1 MIEELKGKYDIKSVE
16 EMQNLGRRIADNIK
30 GGDVIALIGDLGVG
44 KTEMTK
50 SIAKSLGIKS
60 HVTSPTFTI
69 VKDYIGDKF
78 RLHHFDVFRM
88 NDSEEF
94 LDIGGM
100 EMLDDGSISI
110 IEWADIIKDVLPED
124 TIYIKLEYA
133 ENEYSRTVTIL

>member
-110 IEWADIIKDVLPED
+110 IEWADIINDVLPED